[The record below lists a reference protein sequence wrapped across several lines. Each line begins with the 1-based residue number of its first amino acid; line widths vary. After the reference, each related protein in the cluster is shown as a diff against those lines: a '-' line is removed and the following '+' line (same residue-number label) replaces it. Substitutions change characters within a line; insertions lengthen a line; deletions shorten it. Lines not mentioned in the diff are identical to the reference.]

1 MTYTYT
7 DEQLN
12 GLNQEEAVYSVDP
25 NLAQS
30 KEHDI
35 ITDKSDDQI
44 KAGETNIYRT
54 SDGQRFKI
62 LSVKNDPATGFQGMA
77 VAPIVNGQVD
87 TNSVAVVAAGTTPT
101 DVNDLKGAIT
111 SINPELSSPQLAV
124 ADEFLQEVRKN
135 YHVTQLTGYS
145 QGAYMIKLGAKYHI
159 PTTVFNGWFSY
170 DTLSEDEKKYLKRNT
185 HLFKNYRHA
194 QDDVV
199 QYQDGNLEGVQG
211 RDGFG
216 TIYWVFGSS
225 HKIFDWQF
233 NEQGQVIDEH
243 GRVVITAQRLIIWRR
258 LKIAYR
264 LWIQSWLHW
273 WSCGTV

>member
-87 TNSVAVVAAGTTPT
+87 TNSVAVVAPGTTPT
-101 DVNDLKGAIT
+101 DVNDLIFVL
-111 SINPELSSPQLAV
+111 N
-124 ADEFLQEVRKN
+124 
-135 YHVTQLTGYS
+135 
-145 QGAYMIKLGAKYHI
+145 
-159 PTTVFNGWFSY
+159 
-170 DTLSEDEKKYLKRNT
+170 KK
-185 HLFKNYRHA
+185 
-194 QDDVV
+194 
-199 QYQDGNLEGVQG
+199 
-211 RDGFG
+211 
-216 TIYWVFGSS
+216 
-225 HKIFDWQF
+225 
-233 NEQGQVIDEH
+233 
-243 GRVVITAQRLIIWRR
+243 
-258 LKIAYR
+258 
-264 LWIQSWLHW
+264 
-273 WSCGTV
+273 

>member
-1 MTYTYT
+1 M
-7 DEQLN
+7 
-12 GLNQEEAVYSVDP
+12 
-25 NLAQS
+25 
-30 KEHDI
+30 K
-35 ITDKSDDQI
+35 K
-44 KAGETNIYRT
+44 
-54 SDGQRFKI
+54 
-62 LSVKNDPATGFQGMA
+62 
-77 VAPIVNGQVD
+77 
-87 TNSVAVVAAGTTPT
+87 
-101 DVNDLKGAIT
+101 
-111 SINPELSSPQLAV
+111 
-124 ADEFLQEVRKN
+124 
-135 YHVTQLTGYS
+135 
-145 QGAYMIKLGAKYHI
+145 
-159 PTTVFNGWFSY
+159 
-170 DTLSEDEKKYLKRNT
+170 KKYLKRNT